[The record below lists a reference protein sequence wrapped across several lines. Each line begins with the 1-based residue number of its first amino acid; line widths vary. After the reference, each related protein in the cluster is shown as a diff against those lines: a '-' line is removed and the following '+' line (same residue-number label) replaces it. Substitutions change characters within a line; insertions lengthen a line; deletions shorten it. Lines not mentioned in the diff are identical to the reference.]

1 MTSNEQA
8 NHSLNEIFNNLK
20 NDVKWKKSEMRSI
33 IEDVP
38 SNDRRPRVIYQK
50 DILSYSDLD
59 NLESNIRSISNC
71 TGRDCTFLH
80 SAAYLQLRKSILSMQ
95 NEKNKPTPGK
105 STSLNITD
113 SAVLKCEGC
122 QHVEIW
128 ENVYTP
134 ISFSMASMLEEPK
147 LEKISGKRKGGE
159 MCFDESDAF
168 QGIDMR
174 KVAAMEKEVICDRTP
189 YIF

>member
-8 NHSLNEIFNNLK
+8 NQSLNEIFNKLK

-33 IEDVP
+33 IEDV
-38 SNDRRPRVIYQK
+38 SGNDRRPRVLYQK
-50 DILSYSDLD
+50 EILNYSDLD
-59 NLESNIRSISNC
+59 NLESNIRAISNC

-95 NEKNKPTPGK
+95 NDKSEPDMAK

-113 SAVLKCEGC
+113 SAVLKCDGGH
-122 QHVEIW
+122 HVEIW

-134 ISFSMASMLEEPK
+134 ISFSMGSMLEEPK
-147 LEKISGKRKGGE
+147 LKNIAGKRKGE
-159 MCFDESDAF
+159 VMCFDERDAF
-168 QGIDMR
+168 QGIDMH
-174 KVAAMEKEVICDRTP
+174 KVAAMEKEVIYGRTL
-189 YIF
+189 YFF